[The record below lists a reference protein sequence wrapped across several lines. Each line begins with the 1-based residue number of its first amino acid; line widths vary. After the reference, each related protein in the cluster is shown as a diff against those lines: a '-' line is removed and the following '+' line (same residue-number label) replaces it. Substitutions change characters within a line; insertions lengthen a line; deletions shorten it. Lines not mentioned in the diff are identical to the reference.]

1 MQQLIN
7 GLHHITA
14 LASSPQRNYDF
25 YVGFMGLRF
34 IKKTINFDAPN
45 VYHLYYG
52 DQTGTPGT
60 IMTFFTYGNIGRGR
74 KGGGQMTYTAFSIPV
89 NSLAFWIDR
98 LTTFQIPFAG
108 PYKRFDETYL
118 QFEDYDG
125 TGVELVTT
133 QNDNRTGWSG
143 DGVADEMAVRGFHT
157 VTLNEFEV
165 EKTVRLLTDT
175 MQYKLI
181 AEDTE
186 RFRFGVNDNV
196 SGSFIDVVVANKNM
210 RPSQGAGSVHHVA
223 FATETAETQLAIREN
238 VLSGGYNPTS
248 IIDRQYF
255 ESIYFREPGGVLF
268 EIATNPPGFT
278 VDETLDALGTK
289 LQLPPWYE
297 AQRQAIEHNL
307 PEIVV

>member
-14 LASSPQRNYDF
+14 LASSPQSNYDF
-25 YVGFMGLRF
+25 YVKFLGLRF

-52 DQTGTPGT
+52 DESGTPGT
-60 IMTFFTYGNIGRGR
+60 IMTFFPYGNIGHGR

-89 NSLAFWIDR
+89 NALAFWIDR
-98 LTTFQIPFAG
+98 LTLFQIPFTG
-108 PYKRFDETYL
+108 PFKRFDETYL
-118 QFEDYDG
+118 RFEDYDG

-133 QNDNRTGWSG
+133 QNDSRTGWNG
-143 DGVADEMAVRGFHT
+143 NGVPDEMAIRGFHT
-157 VTLNEFEV
+157 VTLDEFNLD
-165 EKTVRLLTDT
+165 KTVQLLTET
-175 MQYKLI
+175 MQYQLI

-186 RFRFGVNDNV
+186 RFRFGVNGSV
-196 SGSFIDVVVANKNM
+196 SGGFIDLVFASKNI

-223 FATETAETQLAIREN
+223 FATENPEMQAVIREN
-238 VLSGGYNPTS
+238 VLSAGYNPTE

-278 VDETLDALGTK
+278 VDEPLEALGTK

-297 AQRQAIEHNL
+297 PQRETIERIL
-307 PEIVV
+307 PKIAV

>member
-1 MQQLIN
+1 MQPLIN
-7 GLHHITA
+7 GLHHVTA
-14 LASSPQRNYDF
+14 MASSPQRNYDF
-25 YVGFMGLRF
+25 YVHFLGLRF

-52 DQTGTPGT
+52 DETGTPGT
-60 IMTFFTYGNIGRGR
+60 IMTFFPYGNIGRGR
-74 KGGGQMTYTAFSIPV
+74 KGGGQMTYTAFSIPA
-89 NSLAFWIDR
+89 NSLSFWIDR
-98 LTTFQIPFAG
+98 LTRFQIPFAG

-118 QFEDYDG
+118 RFEDYDG

-133 QNDNRTGWSG
+133 QNDNRTGWSS
-143 DGVADEMAVRGFHT
+143 DGVADEFAVKGFHT
-157 VTLNEFEV
+157 VTLNEFSV
-165 EKTVRLLTDT
+165 DKTVKLLTET

-186 RFRFGVNDNV
+186 RFRFGVNGNI
-196 SGSFIDVVVANKNM
+196 SGNFIDIVFAQKDV

-223 FATETAETQLAIREN
+223 FATESPETQLVIREN
-238 VLSGGYNPTS
+238 VLSGGYNPTE

-278 VDETLDALGTK
+278 VDESLEALGTK

-297 AQRQAIEHNL
+297 AQREAIEHIL
-307 PEIVV
+307 PAIVV

>member
-1 MQQLIN
+1 MQPLIN

-14 LASSPQRNYDF
+14 LASSPQSNYDF
-25 YVGFMGLRF
+25 YVKFLGLRF

-52 DQTGTPGT
+52 DEGGTPGT
-60 IMTFFTYGNIGRGR
+60 IMTFFPYGNISRGR
-74 KGGGQMTYTAFSIPV
+74 KGGGQMTYTSFSIPV
-89 NSLAFWIDR
+89 NSISFWIDR
-98 LTTFQIPFAG
+98 LTHFQISFAG

-118 QFEDYDG
+118 RFEDYDG

-143 DGVADEMAVRGFHT
+143 DWVADEFAIRGFHT
-157 VTLNEFEV
+157 VTLNEFDID
-165 EKTVRLLTDT
+165 KTVKLLTET

-186 RFRFGVNDNV
+186 RFRFGVNSDI
-196 SGSFIDVVVANKNM
+196 SGNFIDVVFANKDI
-210 RPSQGAGSVHHVA
+210 RPLQGAGSVHHVA
-223 FATETAETQLAIREN
+223 FATESPETQLAIRED
-238 VLSGGYNPTS
+238 VLSGGYNPTQ

-278 VDETLDALGTK
+278 VDEPLESLGTK

-297 AQRQAIEHNL
+297 GQRQAIENIL